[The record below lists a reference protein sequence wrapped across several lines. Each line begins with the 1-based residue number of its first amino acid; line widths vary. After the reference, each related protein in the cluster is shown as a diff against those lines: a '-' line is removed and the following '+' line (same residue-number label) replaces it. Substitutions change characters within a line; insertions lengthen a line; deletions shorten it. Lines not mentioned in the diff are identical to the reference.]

1 MSADEIDTRAR
12 RRVAADERRMRL
24 RRSASLRA
32 ALAEFARHPS
42 PWIMG
47 VFLLS
52 ALVARILVGGW
63 GLADLLVPV
72 VMIASFP
79 LVEWPIH
86 VFVLHWRPKRLGPLV
101 VDPLVARKH
110 REHHHDPRDIPLIFI
125 PWQVLLMVIAAAL
138 VVGLVVFTS
147 VERGL
152 TFLVVLPA
160 IGLVYEWTHYLIH
173 SDYRPR
179 HAFYRAL
186 WRNHRFHHYR
196 NEHYWFAVTTAGT
209 VDRLLGTYP
218 DPDTVEK
225 SPTAK
230 DLHALSRAGE

>member
-79 LVEWPIH
+79 LVEWLIH

-110 REHHHDPRDIPLIFI
+110 REHHRDP
-125 PWQVLLMVIAAAL
+125 A
-138 VVGLVVFTS
+138 TS
-147 VERGL
+147 R
-152 TFLVVLPA
+152 
-160 IGLVYEWTHYLIH
+160 
-173 SDYRPR
+173 
-179 HAFYRAL
+179 
-186 WRNHRFHHYR
+186 
-196 NEHYWFAVTTAGT
+196 
-209 VDRLLGTYP
+209 
-218 DPDTVEK
+218 
-225 SPTAK
+225 
-230 DLHALSRAGE
+230 